1 MQMSDE
7 EVPDV
12 ELPSDVGSTLS
23 DVELPADVG
32 ADPDDT
38 VAATQVV
45 VESPKLQVHR
55 KPSHKAL
62 QEVKKKP
69 CAKRKPV
76 QKRNTGCTKCRWS
89 FCGCGQCRRLAG
101 VKRHGF
107 YFGKDQKTVY
117 NDGPK

>member
-1 MQMSDE
+1 M
-7 EVPDV
+7 

-23 DVELPADVG
+23 DVELPADVD

-69 CAKRKPV
+69 CAKK
-76 QKRNTGCTKCRWS
+76 
-89 FCGCGQCRRLAG
+89 
-101 VKRHGF
+101 
-107 YFGKDQKTVY
+107 KTVAVQ
-117 NDGPK
+117 NAVGHSVAAGSAEGILE

>member
-12 ELPSDVGSTLS
+12 ELPSDVGS

-69 CAKRKPV
+69 CAKKKPV
-76 QKRNTGCTKCRWS
+76 QKRNTVAVQNAVGHS
-89 FCGCGQCRRLAG
+89 VAAG
-101 VKRHGF
+101 SAEGILE
-107 YFGKDQKTVY
+107 
-117 NDGPK
+117 

>member
-1 MQMSDE
+1 M
-7 EVPDV
+7 

-38 VAATQVV
+38 VTATQVV

-69 CAKRKPV
+69 CAKKSQSKRETQAV
-76 QKRNTGCTKCRWS
+76 QNAVGHS
-89 FCGCGQCRRLAG
+89 VAAG
-101 VKRHGF
+101 SAEGILE
-107 YFGKDQKTVY
+107 
-117 NDGPK
+117 